1 MFARLVSAM
10 ILVAG
15 CMSVV
20 GCTRAAKLEVTRSY
34 DVSPGEAQAIE
45 LDPQPKPQKITVDF
59 KSADGDVLVLL
70 FKEADAKGEDGLLSS
85 DPKKALGQKK
95 GKADSFTADVP
106 ENTAT
111 RIVVREAQKKTK
123 VELKVT
129 NKK

>member
-1 MFARLVSAM
+1 MPVRLMSAVL
-10 ILVAG
+10 LVAG
-15 CMSVV
+15 CMTIA

-45 LDPQPKPQKITVDF
+45 LDPQPKAQKLTVDF
-59 KSADGDVLVLL
+59 KSTDGDVLVLV
-70 FKEADAKGEDGLLSS
+70 FKEADAKGEEGLLQS
-85 DPKKALGQKK
+85 DPKKAIAQKK
-95 GKADSFTADVP
+95 GKAETFTADVP